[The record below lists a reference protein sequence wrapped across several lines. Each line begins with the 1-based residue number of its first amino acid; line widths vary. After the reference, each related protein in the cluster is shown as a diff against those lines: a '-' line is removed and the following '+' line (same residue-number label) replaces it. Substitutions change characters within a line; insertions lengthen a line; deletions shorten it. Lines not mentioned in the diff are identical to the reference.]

1 MPHINLL
8 FPFVPE
14 RDLDDAA
21 HRLRSALEA
30 TNCSCTLELSRFRSF
45 AHGNV
50 HLEPSVA
57 V

>member
-14 RDLDDAA
+14 RELDDAA
-21 HRLRSALEA
+21 RRLRSAVEA
-30 TNCSCTLELSRFRSF
+30 ANCSCTLELTRFRSF

-50 HLEPSVA
+50 HLEPTVT